1 MKKLGQI
8 IGKVVD
14 GSKKSAKTTAT
25 ASKSALSAT
34 KEAMVNAKADFVAGY
49 KEQTNAVVPKISD
62 DSADSK

>member
-1 MKKLGQI
+1 MKKLGQF

-14 GSKKSAKTTAT
+14 GSKKSAQSTAN

-49 KEQTNAVVPKISD
+49 KEKTQPVKNEVPEI
-62 DSADSK
+62 